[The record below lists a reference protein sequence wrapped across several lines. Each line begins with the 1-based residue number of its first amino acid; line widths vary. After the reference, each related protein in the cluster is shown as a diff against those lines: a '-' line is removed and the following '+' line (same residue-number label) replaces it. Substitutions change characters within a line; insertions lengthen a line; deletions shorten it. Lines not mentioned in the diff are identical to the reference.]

1 MLPESM
7 KTVEIREFGAADVLV
22 PGTRPLPEIKAHE
35 VLVKVACVGINGP
48 DLVQRRGHYP
58 PPKGASDLLGLEVSG
73 EVMAVGDEVKR
84 WKVGDLLC
92 ALTNG
97 GGYAEYVAV
106 DASHCLTIPD
116 TVSVQDAA
124 GLPETCFTVWSN
136 CFYQLRHEEGSV
148 FLVHGGAG
156 GIGSTAIQLGKAKG
170 LRVFTTCAGNEDAD
184 YCLALGAERAIDYS
198 SEDFVD
204 IVREAGGA
212 NLILDIIGGDYV
224 ARNIK
229 AASSD
234 ARIVQLAFNK
244 GSTVELNL
252 MPIMLKR
259 LIYTGSTLRSRP
271 DAFKSAIAASL
282 EAEVWPLFA
291 SGQLKPQT
299 HKVLGFGQ
307 AGEAHTLMESA
318 RHRGKILMEVAAGT

>member
-1 MLPESM
+1 MLPETM
-7 KTVEIREFGAADVLV
+7 KAIEIREFGAADVLEI
-22 PGTRPLPEIKAHE
+22 GTRALPDVRPHE
-35 VLVKVACVGINGP
+35 VLVKVQCVGVNGP

-73 EVMAVGDEVKR
+73 EVVGIGSAGSR
-84 WKVGDLLC
+84 WKPGDSLC

-97 GGYAEYVAV
+97 GGYAEYVAI
-106 DASHCLTIPD
+106 DASHCLGIPANV
-116 TVSVQDAA
+116 TVQDAA
-124 GLPETCFTVWSN
+124 GLPETFFTVWSN
-136 CFYQLRHEEGSV
+136 CFYQLRHEQGSV

-156 GIGSTAIQLGKAKG
+156 GIGSTAIQLGCALG
-170 LRVFTTCAGNEDAD
+170 LRVFTTCAGAEDMD
-184 YCLALGAERAIDYS
+184 YCTSLGAERAINYRD
-198 SEDFVD
+198 EDFVD

-212 NLILDIIGGDYV
+212 NLILDIIGGDYI

-234 ARIVQLAFNK
+234 ARIVQLAFNQ

-259 LIYTGSTLRSRP
+259 LVYTGSTLRSRP
-271 DAFKSAIAASL
+271 DAFKSAIAQSL

-291 SGQLKPQT
+291 SGQLQPKT
-299 HKVLGFGQ
+299 HTVFTFDQ
-307 AGEAHTLMESA
+307 ASEAHSLMESA
-318 RHRGKILMEVAAGT
+318 QHRGKILLVPGE